1 MSNAC
6 DLSDDVIVILH
17 SFSLLFLSFF
27 FAKISPSFLA
37 FEKLSLYLIKFAL
50 LTNIPNRHTEHTQIF
65 SFSLFREG
73 RLTDYNTHR
82 GRIIRHLSL
91 SHTLHDVIHVHY
103 YEFHAKRAIT
113 TSVGSVRTEPATSS
127 RDFNHKGS
135 FSKSF
140 FKERERE
147 RDE

>member
-1 MSNAC
+1 M
-6 DLSDDVIVILH
+6 SDDVNLQ
-17 SFSLLFLSFF
+17 SFSLLFLFF
-27 FAKISPSFLA
+27 LPSVTKSVLF
-37 FEKLSLYLIKFAL
+37 SLLKKKYLF
-50 LTNIPNRHTEHTQIF
+50 RHKTQNF
-65 SFSLFREG
+65 SSFSLFREG
-73 RLTDYNTHR
+73 RQITEKDDRLPRRTTDYHR
-82 GRIIRHLSL
+82 ERIVRHLSL
-91 SHTLHDVIHVHY
+91 SHKTRFIHIHY

>member
-1 MSNAC
+1 MR
-6 DLSDDVIVILH
+6 VICLTRC
-17 SFSLLFLSFF
+17 FSLFLLFCLPFVHQSQ
-27 FAKISPSFLA
+27 SFLA
-37 FEKLSLYLIKFAL
+37 FEKKLSLSPTK
-50 LTNIPNRHTEHTQIF
+50 HK
-65 SFSLFREG
+65 FSLF
-73 RLTDYNTHR
+73 
-82 GRIIRHLSL
+82 LSL
-91 SHTLHDVIHVHY
+91 EDRLHHTERETFVISCLIKHDVIHIHY
-103 YEFHAKRAIT
+103 YEFHAKRAIN